1 MNTKG
6 TSKSRKRLLD
16 ISRLLSSLLAEV
28 IESKPMIKGT
38 ICDLKRKCGNK
49 NCKCAYGKPHST
61 KVLSSS
67 QNGKTRLLCLTKYP
81 ILELSK
87 IERQV
92 KSYQQFRRNRAELV
106 HSFNVLL
113 EEINK
118 LEQSLM
124 VEVIPKKGELNGK
137 RKRNGKKIRW

>member
-16 ISRLLSSLLAEV
+16 LSRLIASLLAEV
-28 IESKPMIKGT
+28 IETKPLTKGT
-38 ICDLKRKCGNK
+38 ICNLRRKCGNK
-49 NCKCAYGKPHST
+49 NCKCAYGEPHST

-67 QNGKTRLLCLTKYP
+67 HHGKTRLLCLTKYP
-81 ILELSK
+81 VLELSK

-106 HSFNVLL
+106 HSFNMLL
-113 EEINK
+113 AEIKK

-124 VEVIPKKGELNGK
+124 VEMVPKKGENDAKRKGK
-137 RKRNGKKIRW
+137 RKK

>member
-6 TSKSRKRLLD
+6 PSKSRKRLLD

-38 ICDLKRKCGNK
+38 VCDLRRKCGNK
-49 NCKCAYGKPHST
+49 NCKCAHGEPHST
-61 KVLSSS
+61 RILSSS
-67 QNGKTRLLCLTKYP
+67 HNGKTRLLCLTKYP

-106 HSFNVLL
+106 HSFNMLL
-113 EEINK
+113 AEINK
-118 LEQSLM
+118 LEQNLL
-124 VEVIPKKGELNGK
+124 VGVPPKKGEFNGK
-137 RKRNGKKIRW
+137 RKRKGKKRKQ

>member
-1 MNTKG
+1 MNTKEP
-6 TSKSRKRLLD
+6 SKSRKRLLD

-38 ICDLKRKCGNK
+38 VCDLRRKCGNK
-49 NCKCAYGKPHST
+49 NCKCAYGEPHST

-67 QNGKTRLLCLTKYP
+67 HNGKTRLLCLTRYP

-92 KSYQQFRRNRAELV
+92 KSYRQFRRNRAELV
-106 HSFNVLL
+106 HSFNMLL
-113 EEINK
+113 AGINK
-118 LEQSLM
+118 LEKNLLI
-124 VEVIPKKGELNGK
+124 EAPPKKGEFNGK
-137 RKRNGKKIRW
+137 RKRKEKSKR

>member
-6 TSKSRKRLLD
+6 TSNSRKRLLD
-16 ISRLLSSLLAEV
+16 LSRLIANLSTEV
-28 IESKPMIKGT
+28 IVSKPMTKGT
-38 ICDLKRKCGNK
+38 VCDLRRKCGNK
-49 NCKCAYGKPHST
+49 NCKCAQGEPHHT

-67 QNGKTRLLCLTKYP
+67 HNGKTRLLCLTKYP

-106 HSFNVLL
+106 YSFNVLL
-113 EEINK
+113 AEINK
-118 LEQSLM
+118 LEKNLL
-124 VEVIPKKGELNGK
+124 VEVPPKKGGFDGK
-137 RKRNGKKIRW
+137 RKRKEKSKR